1 MTVQSLSNTNDTR
14 IITGGN
20 LSIALDGLGGID
32 TLDLGTQGQGY
43 FSITKSADGAVHVDT
58 MSGASEF
65 FHATLFNFER
75 LHFGD
80 GTTID
85 LTTFFGP
92 ATPPPVTATLA
103 TAAQGTQAGNVS
115 YTLAFSES
123 VTGLDASDF
132 SVSNGAVVAVAGS
145 GANYTVTVAP
155 NANVEGVLQ
164 LTLAAASVNGGAGG
178 TLAAATPGPGVLVDT
193 KAPSLVSVTPANAAA
208 GVAVGADVVMV
219 FSEPIQKGSGSI
231 VLKDASGAILATYDV
246 ATSPLVSLI
255 GGTGL
260 VISPSLSAG
269 SSYTLEVS
277 AGSVKD
283 ASGNSLNNA
292 LSIGFATSGLKA
304 QIVGTVGN
312 DTLTGT
318 AANNVFEGGGGN
330 DSIDGAGG
338 TDTAI
343 YRGKLSDYLLTL
355 GASADAA
362 TTVKDNR
369 VVTAPSGIQGEGT
382 DSLSHVERLQFAD
395 QSLALDLGSTQAAGK
410 AVLMMASLLGPGFV
424 QSKSYAGLFL
434 GFFDSGAL
442 LLDGA
447 NLLVG
452 AGIVS
457 AFAGGADNATFVK
470 FIYGNVNGAP
480 PDAATLASL
489 VAPLDNHSTT
499 QAQWMADMAASLANQ
514 QHVNL
519 VGLAQTGWAFVA

>member
-1 MTVQSLSNTNDTR
+1 MATQTLTSGPDYR

-20 LSIALDGLGGID
+20 LSIDLDGLGGLD

-43 FSITKSADGAVHVDT
+43 FAITKSADGAVHVDT

-85 LTTFFGP
+85 LTTFFGS

-155 NANVEGVLQ
+155 TANVEGVLQ
-164 LTLAAASVNGGAGG
+164 LTLAAASVTGGAGG

-193 KAPSLVSVTPANAAA
+193 KAPSLVSVTPANAAT
-208 GVAVGADVVMV
+208 GVALSTDIVMV

-231 VLKDASGAILATYDV
+231 VLKDATGAILDTFDV

-260 VISPSLSAG
+260 VISPSLAAG
-269 SSYTLEVS
+269 SKYTLEVS

-283 ASGNSLNNA
+283 AAGNSLGSA
-292 LSIGFATSGLKA
+292 LATGFATSGVKA

-312 DTLTGT
+312 DVLTGT
-318 AANNVFEGGGGN
+318 VANNVIEGGGGN
-330 DSIDGAGG
+330 DTIDGAGG

-343 YRGKLSDYLLTL
+343 YHGKLSDYLLTL
-355 GASADAA
+355 AATADAV

-369 VVTAPSGIQGEGT
+369 VATAPSGVPGDGA
-382 DSLSHVERLQFAD
+382 DSLTHVERLQFAD
-395 QSLALDLGSTQAAGK
+395 QSLALDLGATQAAGK
-410 AVLMMASLLGPGFV
+410 AVLMMASTLGPAFI
-424 QSKSYAGLFL
+424 QNKSLGGLFL
-434 GFFDSGAL
+434 GFFDAGAT

-457 AFAGGADNATFVK
+457 AFAGGADNASFVK
-470 FIYGNVNGAP
+470 FIYRNVNGVT
-480 PDAATLASL
+480 PDPDTLVGL
-489 VAPLDNHSTT
+489 LAPLENHSIT
-499 QAQWMADMAASLANQ
+499 QAQLMADMAASAANQ
-514 QHVNL
+514 QHVNM